1 MGDLEN
7 KAREFADWSHEM
19 KRDWDERARHDAKW
33 FIYPRGFQLS
43 ERSFDATG
51 AREVERLVREDL
63 ELLTGGR
70 DPRKLR
76 LLELG
81 CGIGR
86 MTGHLARIFGE
97 VYATDVSG
105 EMIRQARERLT
116 NFPNIHFYETSG
128 YDFAEL
134 PDEFVDVAFSAFVF
148 QHVPSAE
155 IISSNLHDAYRVL
168 RTGGAFKFQTNSLTT
183 FDFEEMEKDTWMGAS
198 FPEPLI
204 RAFAASTDAQLIA
217 IDGAGSQYCWTI
229 LRKRMPG
236 APRHYVES
244 PLRIAF
250 FGRTDAPMEKRAPV
264 AGAHASLTLVAAGLR
279 RDAMDCNSLVVDI
292 SGLEVAPCYV
302 GPVRG
307 AFASLLPA
315 EVVGLLARLTR
326 IDFHLPAGSPTGA
339 AEVSV
344 RVPSGEMS
352 APIRVEFV
360 SPPPVIPQITRIM
373 NGSSET
379 AEIRSLGP
387 KSLVRLHVEGLDETA
402 DTGNIRVQIGERI
415 VKPCYVGAI
424 TGHSLYR
431 VDLQLPPGIRTG
443 LADLRLYFGN
453 LASPVERIE
462 VRVGE

>member
-7 KAREFADWSHEM
+7 KAREFADWSHDM

-43 ERSFDATG
+43 DRAFDATG
-51 AREVERLVREDL
+51 AREVERLVRDDL

-70 DPRKLR
+70 DPRGLR
-76 LLELG
+76 MLELG

-97 VYATDVSG
+97 VHATDISG
-105 EMIRQARERLT
+105 EMIRQARQRLAALANT
-116 NFPNIHFYETSG
+116 RLYETSG

-155 IISSNLHDAYRVL
+155 IISSNLRDAYRVL
-168 RTGGAFKFQTNSLTT
+168 RTGGTFKFQTNSLTT

-198 FPEPLI
+198 FPESLI
-204 RAFAASTDAQLIA
+204 RAFAASTDAQLMGM
-217 IDGAGSQYCWTI
+217 DGAGSQYCWTI
-229 LRKRMPG
+229 LRKRTPG
-236 APRHYVES
+236 APRQYVES

-250 FGRTDAPMEKRAPV
+250 HGRTDAPMEKRVPV
-264 AGAHASLTLVAAGLR
+264 AGAGASLTLVAAGLR
-279 RDAMDCNSLVVDI
+279 RDAVDCNSVTVDI

-307 AFASLLPA
+307 TFASLLPA
-315 EVVGLLARLTR
+315 EVVGLFTRLTR
-326 IDFHLPAGSPTGA
+326 IDFNLPAGAPTGR

-352 APIRVEFV
+352 SAVEVEFV
-360 SPPPVIPQITRIM
+360 APPPVIPRITRVM
-373 NGSSET
+373 NGRNEG
-379 AEIRSLGP
+379 AEIRERGG

-402 DTGNIRVQIGERI
+402 DPGNIRVQIGERI

-424 TGHSLYR
+424 DGHTCYR
-431 VDLQLPPGIRTG
+431 VDLQLPCDIRTG

-453 LASPVERIE
+453 LASPLERIE
-462 VRVGE
+462 VRGGE